1 NGVSVE
7 IEKAKGI
14 PGTTVVTFIDDIT
27 LEANTYF
34 LNFDAKSV
42 SDEFNTAAIGE
53 QWEWLRAHPSNYS
66 LSKRPGWVTI
76 TSEPGDVSEST
87 NNAKNLLLQS
97 ANNDWTIETKLTASR
112 VPAQPENAGILVY
125 QDDMNFVKLMFRAVI
140 KTTRFG
146 RQGGQ
151 TQRPGT
157 IDLIMEE
164 NDIAKS
170 VASFDLPEPIIGEE
184 NLLLKLEKR
193 GSLYTGYYSLDG
205 ESFEKLGTAELLLK
219 DIRAGLIVCD
229 GIVTQYMKS
238 TFWFDSDTTKPG
250 QPFDVS
256 FDYFRIENSGLK

>member
-1 NGVSVE
+1 MPAVRAGALSNGVSVE

-14 PGTTVVTFIDDIT
+14 PGTTVVTLIDNIT
-27 LEANTYF
+27 LETNTYF
-34 LNFDAKSV
+34 LNFDTKSV
-42 SDEFNTAAIGE
+42 SDEFDTDAIGE

-66 LSKRPGWVTI
+66 LTRKPGWLTI

-193 GSLYTGYYSLDG
+193 GSLYTGYYSMDG
-205 ESFEKLGTAELLLK
+205 KSYEKLGTADMQLK
-219 DIRAGLIVCD
+219 DIRSGLIA
-229 GIVTQYMKS
+229 
-238 TFWFDSDTTKPG
+238 
-250 QPFDVS
+250 VS
-256 FDYFRIENSGLK
+256 YTHLRAHET